1 VLRAAGISE
10 SILVVGPV
18 DDSELAELVAADVE
32 VGLVDEADVE
42 SYGRRHAVVHVKIET
57 GTSRFGVAPA
67 RATSAAA
74 RLRELGADIAGIYS
88 HLADSEELDAAFA
101 RKQLARLLDASNT
114 LGGRPYRHIAAS
126 AAALMWPEFR
136 LEMVRCGI
144 AMYGAWPSPSVR
156 ARMREITPTF
166 SLEPALRFFAPI
178 VHLMDVA
185 AGDTVGYGCE
195 FRAARDSRI
204 AVLPIGYADGLPR
217 AAGGGV
223 FQVALGA
230 QRARIVGRICMNA
243 CMIDVTDC
251 TPAPERGA
259 VAEFDIEELALA
271 AGTINYEIL
280 SRLSPELERRYA

>member
-1 VLRAAGISE
+1 LRAAGISE

-18 DDSELAELVAADVE
+18 EDSELSELVAADVE

-42 SYGRRHAVVHVKIET
+42 NYGRRHAVVHVKIET

-67 RATSAAA
+67 RATAAA
-74 RLRELGADIAGIYS
+74 TRLRELGGDIAGIYS
-88 HLADSEELDAAFA
+88 HLADSEELDASFA
-101 RKQLARLLDASNT
+101 REQLARLLDSSNT

-156 ARMREITPTF
+156 DRMKEITPTF
-166 SLEPALRFFAPI
+166 ALQPALRFFAPI

-195 FRAARDSRI
+195 FRTTRESRI

-230 QRARIVGRICMNA
+230 RRVPIVGRICMNA
-243 CMIDVTDC
+243 CMIDVTEC
-251 TPAPERGA
+251 APAPLRSAIVEFEIDDLA
-259 VAEFDIEELALA
+259 VA

-280 SRLSPELERRYA
+280 SRLSPEMERRYV